1 MVVKNLSYLTSEIK
15 LSIHCIFSSQYLSL
29 LRRHCYPSWLT
40 RSADRLCLFVTWQ
53 LMSTQLFIGT
63 LTLHLLWPKPLTFA
77 ALDGNTFAPRPKQ
90 PYLSH
95 FLEVLV
101 DSFVPPT
108 AVVQKLIYMHKTK
121 GYCGRDFSSAAA
133 SAFRSTERAF
143 HASVCPSVRLSDCL
157 AMN

>member
-1 MVVKNLSYLTSEIK
+1 MYFLFTLLVAAETPLLSVLT
-15 LSIHCIFSSQYLSL
+15 HPFG
-29 LRRHCYPSWLT
+29 RPSVSVCDVATDEHKDLYWHKQT
-40 RSADRLCLFVTWQ
+40 TVDPQ
-53 LMSTQLFIGT
+53 G
-63 LTLHLLWPKPLTFA
+63 LHLLWPKTLTFA
-77 ALDGNTFAPRPKQ
+77 ALDGNTLAPRPKQ

-143 HASVCPSVRLSDCL
+143 HASVCPSVCLSDCL